1 MLPATVF
8 SDGTVRTYLRGVG
21 EYTCDMNI
29 VPYPYDEHTCS
40 FDVATAALANE
51 VQLVGDLGY
60 NVADGPE
67 GFDDPEAETVKH
79 VRTVDA
85 STGAETSRV
94 EFVVVFTRKPDYVVS
109 TYILV
114 GWALN
119 MLGFL
124 VFWVPVEGTNIDRSG
139 LAVTTIL
146 AAQFMMYDAKVTK
159 ESTWLDSY
167 FSLMLVFQFFSFALT
182 VHSARMNRY
191 YVSHGG
197 EDEFLKR
204 VYAYQAQIKRKS
216 TFHAVSFFTFN
227 LLYGGLEAF
236 WIHRWARR
244 YLVPSFFIVQIG
256 ICFLPNWGKADISG
270 SQFTGA
276 AAPLFQ
282 VNLVFLLF
290 YTAILIL
297 GWYLG
302 FEKDQKM
309 QTLEEDRK
317 EEIAQVWQYKGISM
331 AFAAN
336 IKSRAVQTDSTR
348 KANAFHIW
356 KQAAKE
362 IGMAGPPGTRPS
374 QKTAKI
380 LTSNPKASAR
390 AESEKYA
397 QAVDET
403 DTTFVEAA
411 SIAFCSSGR
420 GAE

>member
-146 AAQFMMYDAKVTK
+146 AAQFMMYDAKITL

-167 FSLMLVFQFFSFALT
+167 FSLMFVFQMAAFVLTVYGSRTSRMILALGGDGDYLDKVYRRQRDPASNERTTAACSFARAWNVT
-182 VHSARMNRY
+182 QVPKI
-191 YVSHGG
+191 
-197 EDEFLKR
+197 DP
-204 VYAYQAQIKRKS
+204 
-216 TFHAVSFFTFN
+216 AV
-227 LLYGGLEAF
+227 L
-236 WIHRWARR
+236 
-244 YLVPSFFIVQIG
+244 PS
-256 ICFLPNWGKADISG
+256 S
-270 SQFTGA
+270 
-276 AAPLFQ
+276 
-282 VNLVFLLF
+282 
-290 YTAILIL
+290 
-297 GWYLG
+297 
-302 FEKDQKM
+302 
-309 QTLEEDRK
+309 
-317 EEIAQVWQYKGISM
+317 
-331 AFAAN
+331 
-336 IKSRAVQTDSTR
+336 
-348 KANAFHIW
+348 
-356 KQAAKE
+356 
-362 IGMAGPPGTRPS
+362 
-374 QKTAKI
+374 
-380 LTSNPKASAR
+380 
-390 AESEKYA
+390 
-397 QAVDET
+397 
-403 DTTFVEAA
+403 
-411 SIAFCSSGR
+411 
-420 GAE
+420 